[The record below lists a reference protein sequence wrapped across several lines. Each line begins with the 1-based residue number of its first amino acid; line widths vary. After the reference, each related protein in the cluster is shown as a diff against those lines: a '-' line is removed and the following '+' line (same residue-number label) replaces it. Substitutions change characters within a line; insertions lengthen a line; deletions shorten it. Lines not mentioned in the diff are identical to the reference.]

1 MENNISI
8 SLLAQFDDACMREF
22 DLNGCDNEFL
32 EFSLGQD
39 ECRKRWLEAER
50 NVQIMHSKI
59 NEAEKMT
66 SKLELLN
73 HHVTML
79 LKEEVKVRSSI
90 QEDIR
95 EYQSQFD
102 LVRDCLSSESD
113 LKDEFREK
121 LHSLS
126 VGRYPHSMSNAAI
139 RAMDKME
146 TITEV
151 DSAEIDSLMGLSGKS
166 SSGQT
171 EDDLELSGTVRSYRD
186 LRCLNKKFSE
196 LAPSII
202 PTSQQRTSKPA
213 KNAGP
218 ITTIGEHKQCIVATT
233 TVSFSMQT
241 GTTVASTMIKSNPGS
256 SSDEFHDM
264 TEIKKH
270 HMKRQLI
277 IKQTEN
283 CNPCGL
289 RIKFGKSAL
298 RCMDCGLSCH
308 MECETSMPTSCNPK
322 IPKTGATQ
330 SREMASSDKKVLRF
344 FTSPST
350 KK

>member
-1 MENNISI
+1 MENNSNM

-22 DLNGCDNEFL
+22 DLHGCDNEFL

-39 ECRKRWLEAER
+39 ECRKMWLEAER
-50 NVQIMHSKI
+50 NVQIMHNKI
-59 NEAEKMT
+59 NEAQKLT

-73 HHVTML
+73 HHVNML
-79 LKEEVKVRSSI
+79 LKDEVKVRTSI

-95 EYQSQFD
+95 EYHTQFD

-126 VGRYPHSMSNAAI
+126 VGRYPHLMTNAAA
-139 RAMDKME
+139 RAIDKMD

-151 DSAEIDSLMGLSGKS
+151 NSAEIDSLMGLSDKS

-171 EDDLELSGTVRSYRD
+171 EDELELSGTLRSYRE
-186 LRCLNKKFSE
+186 LKYLNKKFSE

-202 PTSQQRTSKPA
+202 PTSEQQASKHA
-213 KNAGP
+213 KNIGP
-218 ITTIGEHKQCIVATT
+218 ITTFSECKQCIVATT

-241 GTTVASTMIKSNPGS
+241 GTTVASTMIESNPES
-256 SSDEFHDM
+256 RSDEFHDM
-264 TEIKKH
+264 TAMKKH

-277 IKQTEN
+277 ISQTEN

-298 RCMDCGLSCH
+298 RCIDCGLSCH
-308 MECETSMPTSCNPK
+308 MECETSMPTSCKTK
-322 IPKTGATQ
+322 IPETGAAQ
-330 SREMASSDKKVLRF
+330 GLEMAPSDKKVLRF

>member
-1 MENNISI
+1 MENNSNM
-8 SLLAQFDDACMREF
+8 SLLAQFDDACMRDF
-22 DLNGCDNEFL
+22 DLHGCDNEFL
-32 EFSLGQD
+32 EFALGQD
-39 ECRKRWLEAER
+39 ECRNMWLEAER

-59 NEAEKMT
+59 NEAQKLT

-79 LKEEVKVRSSI
+79 LKDEVKVRTAI

-95 EYQSQFD
+95 ECHSQFD
-102 LVRDCLSSESD
+102 LIRDCLSSESD

-126 VGRYPHSMSNAAI
+126 VGRYPHLMTNAAARPI
-139 RAMDKME
+139 DKMD

-151 DSAEIDSLMGLSGKS
+151 NSAEIDSLMGLSDKS

-171 EDDLELSGTVRSYRD
+171 ESDLELSGIVRSHRE
-186 LRCLNKKFSE
+186 LKCSNKKFSE
-196 LAPSII
+196 LVPSNI
-202 PTSQQRTSKPA
+202 PTSEQQTSKHA
-213 KNAGP
+213 KNVGP

-233 TVSFSMQT
+233 TVSFSIQT
-241 GTTVASTMIKSNPGS
+241 GTTVASTMIESNPGS
-256 SSDEFHDM
+256 NSDEFHNM
-264 TEIKKH
+264 KVIKEH
-270 HMKRQLI
+270 QMKRQVI
-277 IKQTEN
+277 VNKTEN

-289 RIKFGKSAL
+289 RIKFGKSAV
-298 RCMDCGLSCH
+298 RCIDCGLICH
-308 MECETSMPTSCNPK
+308 MDCVVSMPTCCNPQNPEIGDK
-322 IPKTGATQ
+322 R
-330 SREMASSDKKVLRF
+330 REITSSDKKVLRF